1 MNGDNV
7 RVSANVPRT
16 AGCDGDGIV
25 SPTNYSP
32 PYYHI
37 PLYQYYTTTTPYPL
51 MCTGWSVRV
60 LAQTLIFINKFCRS
74 LHASNNICHHLII
87 MKQYYAMSIK
97 DGHTH
102 APSAIAD

>member
-16 AGCDGDGIV
+16 AGCDGDGSV

-37 PLYQYYTTTTPYPL
+37 PLYQYYTTTTPYQL
-51 MCTGWSVRV
+51 LERV
-60 LAQTLIFINKFCRS
+60 LLKRLESEDVEEVDMMNHAQAQSGRTPRCRGTD
-74 LHASNNICHHLII
+74 AV
-87 MKQYYAMSIK
+87 
-97 DGHTH
+97 G
-102 APSAIAD
+102 